1 MSGVIFK
8 SCKCVNMNKSVLLL
22 KSSGAPQSQDA
33 EDAYIFELKDLFIPF
48 LVNTLS
54 FTFFALDQLWG
65 FIQHPENYSGII
77 LTSPRAV
84 EALKIA
90 IDEFGIQDYETK
102 LLSIWKTKLIYC
114 VGEATQRNALSTLG
128 LEGVG
133 GDTGN
138 AATLGSFILRTFPAD
153 ERKPLLF
160 PSGEL
165 RREEL
170 PKILSNANLPF
181 SSIIVY
187 NTTSSP
193 TLEEDIK
200 CCLNSSKG
208 VDYAVFFSPSG
219 VRFAIPVLQSLLSN
233 LNCIKASFVS
243 IFILVFL
250 FHFLG

>member
-1 MSGVIFK
+1 MASWIKHYSSIFTVI
-8 SCKCVNMNKSVLLL
+8 N
-22 KSSGAPQSQDA
+22 
-33 EDAYIFELKDLFIPF
+33 Y
-48 LVNTLS
+48 
-54 FTFFALDQLWG
+54 ALR
-65 FIQHPENYSGII
+65 SRII

-138 AATLGSFILRTFPAD
+138 AATLGTFPAD

-200 CCLNSSKG
+200 CCLNSSVSEYKLLNL
-208 VDYAVFFSPSG
+208 FFIVHLPG
-219 VRFAIPVLQSLLSN
+219 YRWCGDKIHPART
-233 LNCIKASFVS
+233 
-243 IFILVFL
+243 
-250 FHFLG
+250 